1 MGKYKIREV
10 LLDYRHSQRLTQE
23 EMSKKLFIS
32 RQTYA
37 KYESKTAHIP
47 DLDTLCRMAE
57 VMNQSVDYLLFGKE
71 AAADRVFR
79 DLPRNLQLLCEMYF
93 HLNIQNL
100 TNFQFMCIVLKFLE
114 AEQKRGAAWTHI
126 KSKRDC

>member
-1 MGKYKIREV
+1 MGKYKIREA
-10 LLDYRHSQRLTQE
+10 LIDYRHSQKLTQE

-37 KYESKTAHIP
+37 KYESKTPRIP

-57 VMNQSVDYLLFGKE
+57 VMDKSVDYLLFGKE
-71 AAADRVFR
+71 ASKDRIFR
-79 DLPRNLQLLCEMYF
+79 DLPQNLQLLCEMYF

-100 TNFQFMCIVLKFLE
+100 TNFQFMSMILKFLE

-126 KSKRDC
+126 KSKKDC